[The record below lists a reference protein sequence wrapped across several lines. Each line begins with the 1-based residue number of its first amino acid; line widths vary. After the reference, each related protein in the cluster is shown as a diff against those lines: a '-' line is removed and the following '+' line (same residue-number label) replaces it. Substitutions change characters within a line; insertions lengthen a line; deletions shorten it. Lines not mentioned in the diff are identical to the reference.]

1 MSEGV
6 EEKTYIAESL
16 DFINS
21 YKDNF
26 SPLLASIAK
35 TLNNN
40 SKESKAL
47 LATMEIMTT
56 TQNSNLKELIV
67 KLKEMKN
74 IGDKSRPI
82 NHNGDYSKYVE
93 QCLRLIQLQH
103 SKRQRHDLFIS
114 VMRDMKAN
122 HELMAQLETLK
133 ASLDW
138 NKKASTDWK
147 KMVGM
152 LIPEGANVKIL
163 TNVIEPST
171 WLEISNKFTAVSG
184 KEITGTVV
192 KRAKLNGRVYGG
204 EFKKVVKLQEDLIR
218 NKGDNNFEFS
228 PEHIQ
233 LIETEAAVPVVTENF
248 VSSPGTGASGPP
260 VGTGT
265 AVEKGKGTVGE
276 AVEEGTEAATGTLA
290 ETGSPAEPA
299 EAEPA
304 EGAETVA
311 ATGEAG
317 AAETVAAVV
326 AASAT
331 ETGSPVTPSESGA
344 TGEATETVTP
354 AQLEL
359 QLQKGG
365 SQRITRKHKNSIIG
379 TARKSRTNR

>member
-21 YKDNF
+21 YKANF

-35 TLNNN
+35 TLNN
-40 SKESKAL
+40 SEESKAL
-47 LATMEIMTT
+47 LATMEKMTNT
-56 TQNSNLKELIV
+56 ENSNLKELIV

-133 ASLDW
+133 ASTDW

-163 TNVIEPST
+163 TTVIEPST
-171 WLEISNKFTAVSG
+171 RFKLSNKFTAVSG

-218 NKGDNNFEFS
+218 NKGDKNVEFS

-233 LIETEAAVPVVTENF
+233 LIETEQAVPVVTEAQ
-248 VSSPGTGASGPP
+248 GAEQVAETEKAP
-260 VGTGT
+260 V
-265 AVEKGKGTVGE
+265 ATV
-276 AVEEGTEAATGTLA
+276 ATGTVA
-290 ETGSPAEPA
+290 SGAVASVATR

-304 EGAETVA
+304 DQDLTGRATGEETQKETVA
-311 ATGEAG
+311 SGTGEAG
-317 AAETVAAVV
+317 SPGATGAAVVAAVV
-326 AASAT
+326 AAGAGA
-331 ETGSPVTPSESGA
+331 GSPVLPGA
-344 TGEATETVTP
+344 TE
-354 AQLEL
+354 
-359 QLQKGG
+359 GG
-365 SQRITRKHKNSIIG
+365 SQRLTRKNKKSIG
-379 TARKSRTNR
+379 TVRKTRTNH